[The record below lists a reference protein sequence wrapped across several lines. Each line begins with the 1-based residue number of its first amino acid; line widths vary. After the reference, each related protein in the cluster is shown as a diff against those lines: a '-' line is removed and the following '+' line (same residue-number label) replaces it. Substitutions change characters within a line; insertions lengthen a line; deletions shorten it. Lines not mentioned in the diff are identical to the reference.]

1 MKKPTARGIPSLA
14 MIFSQTLRAAAVRDR
29 WDKRSAIAVSRRA
42 VNLPLIH
49 ALARLALACL
59 LVVPLCAE
67 PQGRR
72 QNDPP
77 GGVQGAPSDRDRAA
91 SIARRATGGRVLG
104 VKPNSGSQRVKI
116 LSRDGRVRVLEVD
129 PRTGAVRP

>member
-1 MKKPTARGIPSLA
+1 M
-14 MIFSQTLRAAAVRDR
+14 
-29 WDKRSAIAVSRRA
+29 
-42 VNLPLIH
+42 NLPLIPS
-49 ALARLALACL
+49 LTRLALACL
-59 LVVPLCAE
+59 LVVPLCAQ

-77 GGVQGAPSDRDRAA
+77 DGAQGAPSDRDRAA

-104 VKPNSGSQRVKI
+104 VKPKSGSQRVKI

>member
-1 MKKPTARGIPSLA
+1 M
-14 MIFSQTLRAAAVRDR
+14 
-29 WDKRSAIAVSRRA
+29 
-42 VNLPLIH
+42 NLPLIQS
-49 ALARLALACL
+49 LARLILACL
-59 LVVPLCAE
+59 LVVSLSAQ

-72 QNDPP
+72 HNDPP
-77 GGVQGAPSDRDRAA
+77 DGVQGAPSDRDRAA

-104 VKPNSGSQRVKI
+104 VRPGSGSQRVKI

>member
-1 MKKPTARGIPSLA
+1 
-14 MIFSQTLRAAAVRDR
+14 MIFSQTLRAAAVGDR
-29 WDKRSAIAVSRRA
+29 WDKPSAVAVPERA
-42 VNLPLIH
+42 VNLPLIQS
-49 ALARLALACL
+49 LVRLALACL

-77 GGVQGAPSDRDRAA
+77 GGVQGVPSDRDRAA

>member
-1 MKKPTARGIPSLA
+1 
-14 MIFSQTLRAAAVRDR
+14 
-29 WDKRSAIAVSRRA
+29 
-42 VNLPLIH
+42 VNLPLIQS
-49 ALARLALACL
+49 LARLALACL
-59 LVVPLCAE
+59 LAVPLCAQS
-67 PQGRR
+67 QGRR

-77 GGVQGAPSDRDRAA
+77 GGVQGVPSDRDRAA

-104 VKPNSGSQRVKI
+104 VKPKSGSQRVKI

>member
-1 MKKPTARGIPSLA
+1 M
-14 MIFSQTLRAAAVRDR
+14 
-29 WDKRSAIAVSRRA
+29 
-42 VNLPLIH
+42 NLPLIQS
-49 ALARLALACL
+49 LARLALACL

-72 QNDPP
+72 QNDRSD
-77 GGVQGAPSDRDRAA
+77 GGQGASSDRDRAA

-104 VKPNSGSQRVKI
+104 VKPKSGSQRVKI